1 MHLKSMVAA
10 VAALVSS
17 LPGVHA
23 AEDDA
28 RAAQVMWNAWLCSI
42 YAELKGDTDE
52 QGRLFTLGYSKGK
65 QFIDAAVAG
74 TITPEE
80 GRTIV
85 PMAVGVL
92 MAGPTPEFVL
102 GRIFESAAG
111 QAFDDVATED
121 ANGMPLAPADYVV
134 DDELKASI
142 ATNKYMRSNC
152 ELIR

>member
-1 MHLKSMVAA
+1 MQLKSII
-10 VAALVSS
+10 AALAAMTAG
-17 LPGVHA
+17 LPA
-23 AEDDA
+23 AYCAEDDA

-42 YAELKGDTDE
+42 YAELKGDADE

-65 QFIDAAVAG
+65 QFIDAAAAG
-74 TITPEE
+74 TITPDE

-85 PMAVGVL
+85 PMAVGML
-92 MAGPTPEFVL
+92 MAGPSQEFVL

-111 QAFDDVATED
+111 RAFDHVATED
-121 ANGMPLAPADYVV
+121 ADGMPLAPADYIV

-142 ATNKYMRSNC
+142 ATTKYMGSNC

>member
-1 MHLKSMVAA
+1 MDLKSIVASAAIVAA
-10 VAALVSS
+10 SAQLA
-17 LPGVHA
+17 HA
-23 AEDDA
+23 VEDDA
-28 RAAQVMWNAWLCSI
+28 RAAQVMWNAWLCAV
-42 YAELKGDTDE
+42 YAELKGDADE

-65 QFIDAAVAG
+65 QFVDATVAG

-85 PMAVGVL
+85 PMVVGML
-92 MAGPTPEFVL
+92 MAGPSPEFVL
-102 GRIFESAAG
+102 GRIFESAVG
-111 QAFDDVATED
+111 QAFDDVTAED

-134 DDELKASI
+134 DDELRALI